1 LLWSRIYDLIVKSIL
16 AGEHH
21 VFSALKKTCL
31 HRTNCFELLGY
42 DVMID
47 RELKPWLI
55 EVNLSPSLACDSPL
69 DLEIK
74 SALLADTLN
83 LAGIKQF
90 DRKKESENKVRN
102 RVRSYQQRG
111 KLTRNVDNL
120 FAGSR
125 DAGLSGILSLGGL
138 RKTSGQALA
147 DMHADDFSQPA
158 N

>member
-1 LLWSRIYDLIVKSIL
+1 
-16 AGEHH
+16 
-21 VFSALKKTCL
+21 
-31 HRTNCFELLGY
+31 
-42 DVMID
+42 MID

-111 KLTRNVDNL
+111 KLTRNVDTL